1 MEFTF
6 DYSALEVE
14 IAPHPE
20 GGILRFWQGQDFDH
34 PEEGAPK
41 HSFLLSIDSLRV
53 LRDEIS
59 GYLNDSQH
67 RL

>member
-1 MEFTF
+1 MEFQF
-6 DYSALEVE
+6 EYSELQVE

-20 GGILRFWQGQDFDH
+20 GGLLRLWQGRDFDH
-34 PEEGAPK
+34 PEEWAPK

-59 GYLNDSQH
+59 DYLNDADD
-67 RL
+67 LP